1 MAQKRRKIREMSGI
15 SIKDTWA
22 PMTIQAYKQAA
33 RQAGLELEPH
43 ELPDDAVGQNALL
56 ERLQGLAKGPIETV
70 ISSMARQQ
78 VRSKENSRVTVKEY
92 LTINGEFQVKNYRG
106 VSYSQEFIAGKHNTG
121 NIVVNT
127 DQRFDP
133 ETGNPLRPEKILSG
147 RSTIYTIELPKDV
160 SKIKKVI
167 DGYIGDNDPEAIRF
181 YINELSHANTEIKSD
196 DTLSYEDFVTKSYSE
211 LKDLSAR
218 SGGSRSSGYWRDKDG
233 KLHSTVEVN
242 E

>member
-1 MAQKRRKIREMSGI
+1 
-15 SIKDTWA
+15 
-22 PMTIQAYKQAA
+22 MTLTAYRQAA

-43 ELPDDAVGQNALL
+43 ELPEDALGQNSLL
-56 ERLQGLAKGPIETV
+56 DRLQGLAQGPIDTV

-78 VRSKENSRVTVKEY
+78 VRSKDKDNGKVTVKEY
-92 LTINGEFQVKNYRG
+92 LTINGEFQAKNYRG
-106 VSYSQEFIAGKHNTG
+106 VPYSQEFVYGKQNRP

-127 DQRFDP
+127 DQRFNP
-133 ETGNPLRPEKILSG
+133 ETGKPLRPEKILSG
-147 RSTIYTIELPKDV
+147 RSTVYTIELPKDV
-160 SKIKKVI
+160 SKMKKVI

-233 KLHSTVEVN
+233 KIHSRDE
-242 E
+242 